1 MCSRSEAMSS
11 PTAAPGSGT
20 TPPGGTGR
28 PLLALSE
35 ASAGESCLALISL
48 LTMASCVGLGG
59 GVEEVGYISSGGAPS
74 LSLSLSLSFSS
85 FLLFLSLSLS
95 LFSLLLLTESE
106 ARTSDQ
112 WGAVGTR
119 EGTWPSAAWAWAL
132 AILSGSL
139 SET

>member
-1 MCSRSEAMSS
+1 M
-11 PTAAPGSGT
+11 
-20 TPPGGTGR
+20 
-28 PLLALSE
+28 LALSE

-59 GVEEVGYISSGGAPS
+59 GVEEVGYISSGGGALPF
-74 LSLSLSLSFSS
+74 SLSFPL
-85 FLLFLSLSLS
+85 FLLLSLLSLSLS

>member
-11 PTAAPGSGT
+11 PTATPGSGT

-59 GVEEVGYISSGGAPS
+59 GVEEVGYISSGGGALPF
-74 LSLSLSLSFSS
+74 SLSFPL
-85 FLLFLSLSLS
+85 FLLLSLLSLSLS

>member
-1 MCSRSEAMSS
+1 MWDW
-11 PTAAPGSGT
+11 
-20 TPPGGTGR
+20 
-28 PLLALSE
+28 
-35 ASAGESCLALISL
+35 GE
-48 LTMASCVGLGG
+48 GLKKW
-59 GVEEVGYISSGGAPS
+59 VIFLRGGAPS

-85 FLLFLSLSLS
+85 FLFSLSLSLS